1 MIVRG
6 ASGSAGRLVAT
17 ALVVAVFAPPTVPA
31 EGPAPPGPSS
41 EVEWQDPLR
50 QERAASV
57 PPDAV
62 LEELAA
68 VIGEIEFEILDVF
81 DPNHP
86 KERNWFFR
94 AANTLHVKTRKRV
107 IRHLLLF
114 REGDL
119 YSARTLAESE
129 RLLREAEY
137 LFDVRILPV
146 AYGED
151 NRVRV
156 RVVTRDVWTL
166 QVGLSFGRSGGEND
180 YSIGLSDSNILGLG
194 KDVKVQ
200 RSENVDRTSNLY
212 RYIDPNL
219 AGTRWRLLLG
229 YQDNSDGF
237 QRRLGIGRPFF
248 SLDTRRSGNFT
259 FLNFDRVDPLYTLGE
274 VRDRFRHVEDR
285 YEAGAGFSRG
295 LVRSATRRWSAG
307 LTYARD
313 RFEMAPGYAPSPDQ
327 PEDRLLVYPW
337 IGFQY
342 IEDDHATVRNLDRIE
357 RTEDINFGVEASVRL
372 GWSSQNFG
380 ADRDQLVLFSSLR
393 TGFLPG
399 PRQLILV
406 GGHASGRFG
415 QDRSENV
422 LVGGQARY
430 DVRTFGRHKFHV
442 AASVDVA
449 DNLDG
454 EKQLLLGGDSGL
466 RGYPLRYQE
475 GDRRYLVSLEQ
486 RFYTPWQVLRLVNI
500 GAAVFF
506 DAGEAWFDGS
516 RGDEFELG
524 LLRDVGFGLRL
535 ASTRSS
541 RGAMMHVDV
550 AFPLDGD
557 DSIDRVQF
565 LVAARD
571 SF

>member
-1 MIVRG
+1 MIVPG
-6 ASGSAGRLVAT
+6 AGGSAGRLVEA
-17 ALVVAVFAPPTVPA
+17 ALVVVLSASWAVPA
-31 EGPAPPGPSS
+31 EGPAPPSLSS
-41 EVEWQDPLR
+41 QLEWQDPLR
-50 QERAASV
+50 QEPPASV
-57 PPDAV
+57 PSDAT
-62 LEELAA
+62 LEELGA

-81 DPNHP
+81 DPDNP

-107 IRHLLLF
+107 IRRLLLF
-114 REGDL
+114 REGDP
-119 YSARTLAESE
+119 YSGRVLAESE
-129 RLLREAEY
+129 RLLRETEY

-146 AYGED
+146 AYDED

-166 QVGLSFGRSGGEND
+166 QVGLSFGRSGGENG

-194 KDVKVQ
+194 KDVKLQ

-237 QRRLGIGRPFF
+237 QRQLGIGRPFF
-248 SLDTRRSGNFT
+248 SLDTRRSGQFNL
-259 FLNFDRVDPLYTLGE
+259 LNFDRVDSLYTLGE
-274 VRDRFRHVEDR
+274 IRDRFRQVEDH
-285 YEAGAGFSRG
+285 YDAGAGFSRG
-295 LVRSATRRWSAG
+295 LVRGATRRWTAG
-307 LTYARD
+307 LTYERD
-313 RFEMAPGYAPSPDQ
+313 RFYAAPGYPPSPEQ

-342 IEDDHATVRNLDRIE
+342 VEDEHTKLRNLDRIE
-357 RTEDINFGVEASVRL
+357 RTEDVNVGVEASVRL

-393 TGFLPG
+393 SGFLPG

-415 QDRSENV
+415 RDHSENV

-430 DVRTFGRHKFHV
+430 DLRTFGRHDFHV

-454 EKQLLLGGDSGL
+454 ENQLLLGGDSGL

-475 GDRRYLVSLEQ
+475 GDRRYLVTIEQ
-486 RFYTPWQVLRLVNI
+486 RFYMPWQVLRLVNI

-506 DAGEAWFDGS
+506 DAGVAWFAGS
-516 RGDEFELG
+516 RGDAFELG

-541 RGAMMHVDV
+541 RGAMVHVDV

-557 DSIDRVQF
+557 ETIDRVQY
-565 LVAARD
+565 LVTARD